1 MGRALCEGT
10 VFNASKRFGAR
21 LRNESLMTTLG
32 YFGLVLLA
40 AVCAWYEVVLF
51 SKFDKAGLAVAFAIN
66 CFAIHSIFTGYW
78 AVFDKLLPRLQ
89 ASWFRACATLCV
101 MYADAFYTDGQVTAL
116 VQCFGATFLSFR
128 ALGARRVPHTKSE
141 PEPRREVAGAVRD
154 GIGAVVNRA
163 LDCVN
168 RALDGVNRAR
178 DGACGRAD
186 QAGQRRRSGRRSC
199 ATRSGASGG
208 LAAAAR
214 RRSLNRSRTR
224 TRLLREQESEPEVME
239 ADRT

>member
-1 MGRALCEGT
+1 M
-10 VFNASKRFGAR
+10 
-21 LRNESLMTTLG
+21 
-32 YFGLVLLA
+32 
-40 AVCAWYEVVLF
+40 VLF

-89 ASWFRACATLCV
+89 ASWFRACAALCV

-128 ALGARRVPHTKSE
+128 ALGALTGAPHEVRARAATW
-141 PEPRREVAGAVRD
+141 EVAGAVRD

-178 DGACGRAD
+178 DGARGRAD
-186 QAGQRRRSGRRSC
+186 DQARRAADEAAAELLRDEERRERRPGPRRRAEAKPEPEPDSDSDSS
-199 ATRSGASGG
+199 A
-208 LAAAAR
+208 
-214 RRSLNRSRTR
+214 
-224 TRLLREQESEPEVME
+224 EQESTRRL
-239 ADRT
+239 RTIWTRTTSARSIG